1 MGKLA
6 IKQTHYN
13 QLKRKVFTLMDKHE
27 SDLYAL
33 KTPESEAII
42 KAWDYPHSVSTFIS
56 QIDGGVWYDIPFAF
70 KPWWDARL
78 S

>member
-1 MGKLA
+1 MLSN
-6 IKQTHYN
+6 IYDE
-13 QLKRKVFTLMDKHE
+13 LKAKGIPLDNHE

-42 KAWDYPHSVSTFIS
+42 KAWDFPHNVTTFKS
-56 QIDGGVWYDIPFAF
+56 QIDGNIWYDIPFAF